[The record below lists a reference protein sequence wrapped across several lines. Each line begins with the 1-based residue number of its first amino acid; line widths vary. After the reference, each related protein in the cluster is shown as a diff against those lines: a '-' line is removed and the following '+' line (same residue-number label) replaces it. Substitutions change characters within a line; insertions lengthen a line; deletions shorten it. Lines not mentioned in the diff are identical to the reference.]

1 MPAEVGHAMPP
12 HKTPRSMAPGG
23 AFAMKL
29 HRSLAQASI
38 SWSTAMTS
46 DRTSSGPHSTVSTAE
61 SRLNRAAASTSAWA
75 SVTLGELPTC
85 DVDRLIGR
93 LSTAAALAGFDIQ
106 QADQTVAW
114 RDQLDVLRRT
124 ASLLVCSDPSRAR
137 WTVLL
142 EYPIPRRGKRI
153 DAMLIADRFVAVLEF
168 KVGKETFDRADVWQ
182 AQDYQLDLRD
192 FHEASRG
199 IPVEALL
206 VATAAPMPDPP
217 LMLDA
222 STGIAMT
229 NASHL
234 AAAVQ
239 AIAARHI
246 SRPERAIDAQA
257 WALSGYRP
265 TPTIVE
271 AARRVFAGHGIK
283 DLSHSY
289 ADNLTTTTEA
299 IVRAIHRSKDSGL
312 RTICFVTG
320 VPGAGKTLAGL
331 TAMQDARSLALGEG
345 AASFMSGNGPLVRV
359 LREALVRDRVSAG
372 AKRNVSE
379 RETELLIQNIHQ
391 FLTEYGVNKPGD
403 VPPDHVIAFDEAQR
417 AWHAGKLAKR
427 HKAIRVS
434 EPRLLLDIMAR
445 PPHWAVVVALVGGG
459 QEIHDGEA
467 GLEEWGKAL
476 QSCGAVW
483 DVVVSPEVLVGGE
496 SVAGHRL
503 FSNGVPSNVR
513 VHEEQSMHLAVSVR
527 APRAQRLAEWV
538 NAVLRADAVSARTA
552 MDAMPGYRVMLT
564 RDLHVARGWLREVS
578 TRETRAGLLASSGAL
593 RLRAE
598 GLELDPEFHRGYP
611 IERWFL
617 DPRGDFRSSHSLEV
631 AMTEF
636 ECQGLELDFV
646 GLCWGDDMTIRG
658 HPPHWHPSRL
668 MGRHWKTIRDA
679 GRAQYHANKYRVL
692 LTRAREGLVL
702 WVPRGE
708 ERDPTRAPEPLN
720 DTAAFLI
727 KCGAVPL
734 G

>member
-1 MPAEVGHAMPP
+1 MTNDRTTSGNLSNGIA
-12 HKTPRSMAPGG
+12 
-23 AFAMKL
+23 
-29 HRSLAQASI
+29 AQAELS
-38 SWSTAMTS
+38 
-46 DRTSSGPHSTVSTAE
+46 
-61 SRLNRAAASTSAWA
+61 RAATSTSAWA
-75 SVTLGELPTC
+75 SVALGELPTC

-93 LSTAAALAGFDIQ
+93 LSTAAALAGFETQ
-106 QADQTVAW
+106 QADQTIAW
-114 RDQLDVLRRT
+114 RDQLGVLRSM
-124 ASLLVCSDPSRAR
+124 ASSLVRSSPSHAR
-137 WTVLL
+137 WNVLL

-153 DAMLIADRFVAVLEF
+153 DVVLVADRFVAALEF

-199 IPVEALL
+199 VPVEALL
-206 VATAAPMPDPP
+206 VATAAPLSDPP
-217 LMLDA
+217 HLIDA
-222 STGIAMT
+222 STGVAMT
-229 NASHL
+229 NADHL
-234 AAAVQ
+234 AGAVL
-239 AIAARHI
+239 AIAARHVL
-246 SRPERAIDAQA
+246 RPECVTDAQT
-257 WALSGYRP
+257 WANSGYRP

-271 AARRVFAGHGIK
+271 AARRVFAGHRIK
-283 DLSHSY
+283 ALSHAY
-289 ADNLTTTTEA
+289 ADNLTATTEA
-299 IVRAIHRSKDSGL
+299 IVRAIQRSKDDGL

-359 LREALVRDRVSAG
+359 LREALVRDRVNAG
-372 AKRNVSE
+372 ARRNASE

-391 FLTEYGVNKPGD
+391 FLEEYGVKKPGE
-403 VPPDHVIAFDEAQR
+403 VPPDHVISFDEAQR

-427 HKAIRVS
+427 HKTMSVS
-434 EPRLLLDIMAR
+434 EPRLLLDIMTR
-445 PPHWAVVVALVGGG
+445 PQRWAVVVALVGGG

-476 QSCGAVW
+476 QSCGESW

-503 FSNGVPSNVR
+503 FADEVPANVR
-513 VHEEQSMHLAVSVR
+513 VHEDQSMHLAVSVR

-538 NAVLRADAVSARTA
+538 NAVLRVDAVSARTA
-552 MDAMPGYRVMLT
+552 MDAMRGYRVMLT
-564 RDLHVARGWLREVS
+564 RDLRVAREWLREVS
-578 TRETRAGLLASSGAL
+578 TGETRAGLLASSGAL

-617 DPRGDFRSSHSLEV
+617 DPRDDFRSSHSLEV

-636 ECQGLELDFV
+636 ECQGLELDFA

-658 HPPHWHPSRL
+658 HPPRWHPSRL
-668 MGRHWKTIRDA
+668 MGRDWRTIRDV
-679 GRAQYHANKYRVL
+679 GRAQYLANKYRVL

-702 WVPRGE
+702 WVPRGDA
-708 ERDPTRAPEPLN
+708 RDPTRAPEHLN
-720 DTAAFLI
+720 NTAKFLAE
-727 KCGAVPL
+727 CGAVPL